1 MESRTRLGSSESLCK
16 VHQFVHQQGLI
27 EWIFFIAEVAEA
39 TVQNPD
45 PFGELCEQFKN
56 QAFFSPSSS
65 VNSSLFTKVS
75 PQFWFM
81 ALRFFSVSL
90 CEKFPISGNA
100 NFWLVFVAEWF
111 IDHHV
116 WPPTENY
123 CPSLVP
129 FDVFVESNGNSFL
142 KNPIRLILT
151 LKIFFTELLSNKKLF
166 LFEMTH
172 LWHFTR
178 SVFLCDAYFHR
189 RLIFKIWLI
198 LKT

>member
-1 MESRTRLGSSESLCK
+1 M
-16 VHQFVHQQGLI
+16 
-27 EWIFFIAEVAEA
+27 AEA

-151 LKIFFTELLSNKKLF
+151 LKIFFAELLSNKKLF

-172 LWHFTR
+172 FVT
-178 SVFLCDAYFHR
+178 FHTER
-189 RLIFKIWLI
+189 IFAWRILSSKIN
-198 LKT
+198 LKNMTNF